1 MEAQGIKVSR
11 EGGQSG
17 TAEHPPTGVVRINHR
32 NDKVASVLQF
42 GIRQVTSYNSVF
54 MFPEGMC

>member
-1 MEAQGIKVSR
+1 MKVSG
-11 EGGQSG
+11 EGGKSG

-32 NDKVASVLQF
+32 NGKVASVLQF